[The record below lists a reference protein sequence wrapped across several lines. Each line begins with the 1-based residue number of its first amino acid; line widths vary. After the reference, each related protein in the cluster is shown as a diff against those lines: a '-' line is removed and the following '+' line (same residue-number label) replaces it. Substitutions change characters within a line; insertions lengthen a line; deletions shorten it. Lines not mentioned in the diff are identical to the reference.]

1 MVEQQSG
8 HWLRR
13 LSGAFVRGDRAAAH
27 PSTPEPHTAL
37 TPDRSFAPVSA
48 PRRGSALA
56 PPGCMRPTSG
66 GLIGHGSDEDA
77 AIVALAVAAA
87 AEQPSIPPV
96 NLEQMDISELAVRL
110 VPERLAWRHL
120 VVPIRLDNRTL
131 TYGTFQ
137 PFDGEAERD
146 LSSAAGRQAISVPA
160 TRTSVLASLQRFY
173 PKLQDLERITGRPGA
188 EGATAMVETR
198 ARRVLITDDEPITRM
213 LVKLL
218 LEKETYEVL
227 EARTGRQAV
236 DIAKRERPDLLIIDL
251 HMPEMDGYQAI
262 AHIRAELTL
271 ATMPI
276 VVLTSEDGPGVE
288 RRVLDLG
295 ADDYVI
301 KPFDAEVLLS
311 RVNAVFRRLPAVAA

>member
-1 MVEQQSG
+1 
-8 HWLRR
+8 
-13 LSGAFVRGDRAAAH
+13 
-27 PSTPEPHTAL
+27 
-37 TPDRSFAPVSA
+37 
-48 PRRGSALA
+48 
-56 PPGCMRPTSG
+56 MRPTSA
-66 GLIGHGSDEDA
+66 GLIGHGSDQDA
-77 AIVALAVAAA
+77 AIGALAVTAK
-87 AEQPSIPPV
+87 QPAIPPV
-96 NLEQMDISELAVRL
+96 NLEQVDISELAVRL

-146 LSSAAGRQAISVPA
+146 LSFAAGRQAISVFA
-160 TRTSVLASLQRFY
+160 TRASVLASLERFY
-173 PKLQDLERITGRPGA
+173 PKRQELERITGRLGA
-188 EGATAMVETR
+188 EGATVETR
-198 ARRVLITDDEPITRM
+198 ARRVLITDDEAITRM

-262 AHIRAELTL
+262 AHIREELTRAAL
-271 ATMPI
+271 PI

-288 RRVLDLG
+288 RRVLDFG

-311 RVNAVFRRLPAVAA
+311 RVNAVFRRLPVAA

>member
-1 MVEQQSG
+1 M
-8 HWLRR
+8 
-13 LSGAFVRGDRAAAH
+13 
-27 PSTPEPHTAL
+27 
-37 TPDRSFAPVSA
+37 RS
-48 PRRGSALA
+48 
-56 PPGCMRPTSG
+56 TSG
-66 GLIGHGSDEDA
+66 SSIGHGSDEDA
-77 AIVALAVAAA
+77 EIGALAAA
-87 AEQPSIPPV
+87 AEQPAIPPV

-110 VPERLAWRHL
+110 VPERLARRHF

-137 PFDGEAERD
+137 PVDGEAERD
-146 LSSAAGRQAISVPA
+146 LSCAAGRQPIGVAA
-160 TRTSVLASLQRFY
+160 TRASVLTSLERLY
-173 PKLQDLERITGRPGA
+173 PKLQEAEGTAGRLRA
-188 EGATAMVETR
+188 EGAKVETR

-218 LEKETYEVL
+218 LEQETYKVL
-227 EARTGRQAV
+227 EASTGRQAV
-236 DIAKRERPDLLIIDL
+236 DIAKRECPDLLIIDL
-251 HMPEMDGYQAI
+251 HMPDMDGYQAI
-262 AHIRAELTL
+262 AHVRRELTL

-295 ADDYVI
+295 ADDYVV